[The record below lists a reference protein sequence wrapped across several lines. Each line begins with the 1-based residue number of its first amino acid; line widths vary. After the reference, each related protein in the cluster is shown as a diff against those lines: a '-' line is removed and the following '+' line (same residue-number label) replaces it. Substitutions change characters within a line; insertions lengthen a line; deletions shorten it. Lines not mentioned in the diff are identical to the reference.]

1 MKAFLL
7 MLMCIVSLY
16 AASVSRDNGNE
27 VVMDYD
33 NNLMWMD
40 NKDTVTKRLTHKEAE
55 PYCETLL
62 YAGYANWRLPTIE
75 EFQTIVD
82 KRNTKNYIHRAFR
95 YNQAK
100 GYWAL
105 KAHFRTF
112 WFYADF
118 MNFVS
123 GTAYFDNRNV
133 YKFVRCVRTMR

>member
-1 MKAFLL
+1 MKILLCFIMCIAFLN
-7 MLMCIVSLY
+7 
-16 AASVSRDNGNE
+16 AASIQRDHGNE

-33 NNLMWMD
+33 NALMWID
-40 NKDTVTKRLTHKEAE
+40 NKDTITKKLSHKEAE
-55 PYCETLL
+55 PYCEALL

-75 EFQTIVD
+75 ELASIVD
-82 KRNTKNYIHRAFR
+82 KTNTKTYIKRVFR
-95 YNQAK
+95 YNRPT

-112 WFYADF
+112 WFYADY

-123 GTAYFDNRNV
+123 GTPYFDNRNV

>member
-7 MLMCIVSLY
+7 MLMCIASLY
-16 AASVSRDNGNE
+16 AASISRDNGNE

-33 NNLMWMD
+33 NNLMWID
-40 NKDTVTKRLTHKEAE
+40 NKDTVTKRFSHKEAE

-62 YAGYANWRLPTIE
+62 YAGYTNWRLPTIE
-75 EFQTIVD
+75 ELTTIVD
-82 KRNTKNYIHRAFR
+82 KRNKKSYINTAFR
-95 YNQAK
+95 YNQPK

-105 KAHFRTF
+105 KAHLRTF

-123 GTAYFDNRNV
+123 GTPYFDNRNV